1 MRNIVEEAEK
11 MQLSAEQLKDNY
23 QTVEDKIAQAC
34 RQAGRNPQDV
44 RLIAVSK
51 KKPVRD
57 IETLQ
62 ELGQTSFG
70 ENYVQELMEK
80 YSQLPET
87 TAWHMIGHLQRNK
100 VKYLIGK
107 TVMIHSVDSLALAEE
122 IDRQAA
128 KADTTM
134 NILLEVNVAEEDT
147 KFGFKAE
154 DVPAIAGEISRL
166 CHIRLCGLMT
176 SAPKSD
182 DPEANRPYFEQ
193 LRRLR
198 DRLEIEIPDAPVHEL
213 SMGMTQ
219 DYEAAI
225 KEGATMVR
233 IGTAIFGARD
243 Y

>member
-1 MRNIVEEAEK
+1 MH
-11 MQLSAEQLKDNY
+11 LSTEQLHENY
-23 QTVEDKIAQAC
+23 ETVQKKISRAC
-34 RQAGRNPQDV
+34 ERSGRNPKDIK
-44 RLIAVSK
+44 LIAVSK
-51 KKPVRD
+51 KKPIED

-62 ELGQTSFG
+62 NLGQNAFG

-80 YSQLPET
+80 YNQTPGTIE
-87 TAWHMIGHLQRNK
+87 WHMIGHLQRNK

-107 TVMIHSVDSLALAEE
+107 AAMIHSVDSIELAKE
-122 IDRQAA
+122 IDKQAA
-128 KADTTM
+128 KANTTM
-134 NILLEVNVAEEDT
+134 KILLEVNVAKEDT
-147 KFGFKAE
+147 KFGLNAE
-154 DVPAIAGEISRL
+154 DVPAIAGEISQL
-166 CHIRLCGLMT
+166 SHIQLCGLMT

-193 LRRLR
+193 VRRLR
-198 DRLEIEIPDAPVHEL
+198 DRLEIAIPDVPIHEL

>member
-166 CHIRLCGLMT
+166 SHIRLCGLMT

-182 DPEANRPYFEQ
+182 DPQANRPYFEK